1 MEVTGRGEARHGKM
15 GVQDVSLEL
24 LKRFRFIPAEDDQ
37 SAIFGETLRAP
48 TFDLVVGWSS

>member
-37 SAIFGETLRAP
+37 PAIFGETLRAP